1 MCKEASFIVLR
12 DSVPWSRTSDRHED
26 IICEHRIHMD
36 GVGGPN
42 GVRVEISP
50 SGDTNFDEDPASWI
64 FCVDQDILPSW
75 WDKEDAERRTRLAL
89 NEWIAA
95 KLVRKGEIRDVGPK
109 DYVVAVLEGGTIG
122 NVWGGTIQSVDGG
135 TIRNVRGGTIRNVR
149 GGTIWS
155 VDGGIIQS
163 VDGGIIQS
171 VYSGTIWNVCGGTIQ
186 SVDGGIIQSVDG
198 GMVCVIRE
206 GMVRFYAAAAFYLE
220 GPRAVAVD
228 NRNNRSKCYVGSI
241 RKRKVVLS

>member
-26 IICEHRIHMD
+26 IIREHRIHMD

-50 SGDTNFDEDPASWI
+50 SGDTNFDEDPSKWV
-64 FCVDQDILPSW
+64 FRVDQDTLPSW

-155 VDGGIIQS
+155 VDGGII
-163 VDGGIIQS
+163 
-171 VYSGTIWNVCGGTIQ
+171 WNVCGGTIQ